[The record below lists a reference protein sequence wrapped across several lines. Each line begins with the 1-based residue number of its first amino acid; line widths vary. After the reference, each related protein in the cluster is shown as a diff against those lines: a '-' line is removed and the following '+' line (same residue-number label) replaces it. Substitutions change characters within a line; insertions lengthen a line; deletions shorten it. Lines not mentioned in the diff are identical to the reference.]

1 MKRDPRPAVLGMI
14 GLLCLA
20 VAGCTTMAKDSG
32 QPRDLEII
40 ARWSGDY
47 PVDRLDLLPGDQRGC
62 RTGYLGERQTF
73 AAVWR
78 ALMPGKTVPD
88 VDFDRNLVAFSRNLD
103 FYNRTNIFK
112 VTLSGG
118 VAEIMAM
125 ETMSAIPIEDQ
136 LVMALAVVP
145 HDGIE
150 FVRCG
155 EASIPVAAA
164 R

>member
-1 MKRDPRPAVLGMI
+1 MKREAWPAVLGMI
-14 GLLCLA
+14 SLLCLA
-20 VAGCTTMAKDSG
+20 VAGCTTMATDSG

-62 RTGYLGERQTF
+62 RTGYLGDRQAF
-73 AAVWR
+73 AAVWQV
-78 ALMPGKTVPD
+78 LMPGEAVPD
-88 VDFDRNLVAFSRNLD
+88 VDFDRNLVVFSGNVD

-125 ETMSAIPIEDQ
+125 ETMSAMPIEDR
-136 LVMALAVVP
+136 LVIALAVVP
-145 HDGIE
+145 RDGIE
-150 FVRCG
+150 SVRCG
-155 EASIPVAAA
+155 DASIPVAAA

>member
-1 MKRDPRPAVLGMI
+1 
-14 GLLCLA
+14 
-20 VAGCTTMAKDSG
+20 MAADTG
-32 QPRDLEII
+32 QPRDLDIV

-47 PVDRLDLLPGDQRGC
+47 PFDRLDLLPGDRGSC
-62 RTGYLGERQTF
+62 RTGYIGDRQIFT
-73 AAVWR
+73 AVWR
-78 ALMPGKTVPD
+78 VLMPGEAVPE
-88 VDFDRNLVAFSRNLD
+88 VDLDRNMGVFSRNVD

-118 VAEIMAM
+118 VADVMAM
-125 ETMSAIPIEDQ
+125 ESMSAIPIEDK

-145 HDGIE
+145 RDGIK

-155 EASIPVAAA
+155 DASIPVATA